1 MNVRLVK
8 PDEMTEAAALADSI
22 FRDGEQVSMAAG
34 FPYLFSAV
42 TSSSFGAYGEDGRMT
57 AFMGLLP
64 SAVHIGAS
72 KLNVFSVGAVCTAP
86 EARGHGVAGKLLD
99 AVKDQVAESD
109 GDLIL
114 VSGTRSLYT
123 RAGCREFGTIRRYTL
138 TPEMAPALREA
149 AAEAAQAGVSE
160 GGTASQTGA
169 DASARPASQA
179 GAGASRGTD
188 AAGSLRCREWTRS
201 DLPALAKLA
210 ASREIAF
217 EQSQWDLAMLIDAQA
232 YARCVKLGHRVYVAE
247 RGGVPAAFLVAALPG
262 SLRPKMTPF
271 AIEWAGEPSAV
282 AALLAHALE
291 TAAPEKLDVLASRH
305 DAGLASLLQKHAP
318 HADERI
324 LGTVYVPDA
333 ARLFHRLKPHLAALQ
348 PEKAALLEAGSGA
361 AERGIR
367 LSYPGLDDLELD
379 ADAWI
384 ALLFDGPFLLPG
396 EEAGA
401 DSNAAPVLPEGTPAQ
416 WREAL
421 TDLFPVPFPSTSG
434 LNYI

>member
-8 PDEMTEAAALADSI
+8 PDEMTEAATLADSI

-64 SAVHIGAS
+64 SAVRIGAS
-72 KLNVFSVGAVCTAP
+72 ELNVFSVGAVCTAP

-160 GGTASQTGA
+160 GGTASQAGVGA
-169 DASARPASQA
+169 FRD
-179 GAGASRGTD
+179 TD
-188 AAGSLRCREWTRS
+188 AAGPLRCREWTRS
-201 DLPALAKLA
+201 DLSALAKLA
-210 ASREIAF
+210 ASREVAF

-262 SLRPKMTPF
+262 GLRPKMTPF
-271 AIEWAGEPSAV
+271 AIEWAGDPSAV

-305 DAGLASLLQKHAP
+305 DAGLAALLQKHAS

-333 ARLFHRLKPHLAALQ
+333 ARLFQRLKPYLAALQ
-348 PEKAALLEAGSGA
+348 PEKAALLEAGIGA

-401 DSNAAPVLPEGTPAQ
+401 DANAAPVLPEGTPAQ

>member
-8 PDEMTEAAALADSI
+8 PDEMTGAAALADSI

-42 TSSSFGAYGEDGRMT
+42 TSYSFGAYGEDGRMT

-64 SAVHIGAS
+64 SAVRIGAAR
-72 KLNVFSVGAVCTAP
+72 LNVFSVGAVCTAP

-99 AVKDQVAESD
+99 AVKEQVAAAD

-123 RAGCREFGTIRRYTL
+123 RAGCRTFGTIRRYTL

-149 AAEAAQAGVSE
+149 ASGAAAAAQAGA
-160 GGTASQTGA
+160 GAADTAA
-169 DASARPASQA
+169 PPASQA
-179 GAGASRGTD
+179 GASGGA
-188 AAGSLRCREWTRS
+188 AAAEPFLCREWTRS

-210 ASREIAF
+210 ASREVAF

-247 RGGVPAAFLVAALPG
+247 RRGVPAAFLVAALPG

-271 AIEWAGEPSAV
+271 AIEWAGETPAV

-305 DAGLASLLQKHAP
+305 DARLAALLQEHAP
-318 HADERI
+318 FADEQI

-333 ARLFHRLKPHLAALQ
+333 ARLFRRLKPYLAGLQ
-348 PEKAALLEAGSGA
+348 PEKAAGLEGSPGA
-361 AERGIR
+361 ADRGIR

-384 ALLFDGPFLLPG
+384 ALLFDGAFVMP
-396 EEAGA
+396 EEAA
-401 DSNAAPVLPEGTPAQ
+401 DSAAAPVLPEGTPAQ
-416 WREAL
+416 WRETL
-421 TDLFPVPFPSTSG
+421 TGLFPVPFPSTSG

>member
-8 PDEMTEAAALADSI
+8 PDEMTEAATLADSI

-64 SAVHIGAS
+64 SAVRIGAS
-72 KLNVFSVGAVCTAP
+72 ELNVFSVGAVCTAP
-86 EARGHGVAGKLLD
+86 EARGHGVAGQLLD

-149 AAEAAQAGVSE
+149 AAEAAQSGVSD
-160 GGTASQTGA
+160 G
-169 DASARPASQA
+169 
-179 GAGASRGTD
+179 GTD
-188 AAGSLRCREWTRS
+188 AAGPLRCREWTRS

-210 ASREIAF
+210 ASREVAF

-232 YARCVKLGHRVYVAE
+232 YARCVKLGNRVYVAE

-262 SLRPKMTPF
+262 GLRPKMTPF

-305 DAGLASLLQKHAP
+305 DARLAALLQKHAP

-333 ARLFHRLKPHLAALQ
+333 ARLFHRLKPYLAALQ
-348 PEKAALLEAGSGA
+348 PEKAALLEAGTGA

-396 EEAGA
+396 AGA
-401 DSNAAPVLPEGTPAQ
+401 DANAAPVLPESTPAQ

>member
-42 TSSSFGAYGEDGRMT
+42 TSSSFGAYGEDSRMT

-64 SAVHIGAS
+64 SAVRIGAS
-72 KLNVFSVGAVCTAP
+72 QLNVFSVGAVCTAP

-99 AVKDQVAESD
+99 AVKDQVAASD

-138 TPEMAPALREA
+138 TPEMAPALRKA
-149 AAEAAQAGVSE
+149 AAEAPQAGVSE
-160 GGTASQTGA
+160 GGTASLT
-169 DASARPASQA
+169 
-179 GAGASRGTD
+179 GAGASARAASQVAVGASLGTD
-188 AAGSLRCREWTRS
+188 AAGPLLCREWMHS

-210 ASREIAF
+210 ASREVAF
-217 EQSQWDLAMLIDAQA
+217 EQSQWDLAVLIDAQA

-305 DAGLASLLQKHAP
+305 DAGLAALLQKHAP
-318 HADERI
+318 YADERI

-333 ARLFHRLKPHLAALQ
+333 ARLFHRLKPYLAALQ
-348 PEKAALLEAGSGA
+348 PEKAPLPEGSSGA

-384 ALLFDGPFLLPG
+384 ALLFDGPFSLPG
-396 EEAGA
+396 EEADA
-401 DSNAAPVLPEGTPAQ
+401 NAAPVLPEGTPAQ

-421 TDLFPVPFPSTSG
+421 TGLFPVPFPSTSG